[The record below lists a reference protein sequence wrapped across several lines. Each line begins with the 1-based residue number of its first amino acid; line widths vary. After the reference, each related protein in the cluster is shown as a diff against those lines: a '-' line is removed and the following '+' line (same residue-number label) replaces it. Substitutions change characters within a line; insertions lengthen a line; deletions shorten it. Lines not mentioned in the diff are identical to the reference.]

1 MTNLLDRALDG
12 ATRAVPAPH
21 RPEDLGDQLFDTAGP
36 GSPIQEGELLTL
48 NLGPQHPSTHG
59 VFRLIMQ
66 LQGET
71 VVSSVPVM
79 GYLHRSSEKLG
90 EVRTYVQGTVLTDR
104 MDYLSPITTN
114 WAYALSIERLAALEV
129 PERAEFLR
137 IMTGELSRISSH
149 LVAVGT
155 FGMDVGTFGT
165 PLLYALREREMALD
179 LLALVAGVRMNPSYI
194 RYGGVA
200 RDAPPEFFRKLRQFV
215 EILPSKIDEYE
226 AVLAGSEIFK
236 NRTVGIGYLPPE
248 VARAYSVTGPI
259 LRASGV
265 PYDVRR
271 AEPYGVY
278 DRLDWEVPVRYNGD
292 CFDRY
297 MLRIEEM
304 RQSNRILEQALDLIP
319 EGEIRAK
326 LPKVLKPPK
335 GEAYARVEGPKGEI
349 GFYLISDGTVN
360 PYRYN
365 VRPPSFINLTCL
377 GQIAVGHKLADAVVI
392 LGSFDIVMGEVDR

>member
-1 MTNLLDRALDG
+1 MVDTLIPGLGPALG
-12 ATRAVPAPH
+12 
-21 RPEDLGDQLFDTAGP
+21 PELGDTIFEEP
-36 GSPIQEGELLTL
+36 GEIGVVDEESLITL

-71 VVSSVPVM
+71 VIGAIPVM

-114 WAYALSIERLAALEV
+114 WAYALAIERLSGLVV
-129 PERAEFLR
+129 PERAEYLR
-137 IMTGELSRISSH
+137 VITGELSRIQSH
-149 LVAVGT
+149 LVAIGT
-155 FGMDVGTFGT
+155 FGMDVGTYGT
-165 PLLYALREREMALD
+165 PLLYALRERESVLD
-179 LLALVAGVRMNPSYI
+179 LLALPTGVRMNPSYI

-200 RDAPPEFFRKLRQFV
+200 RDAPPEFFPQLERFLRIF
-215 EILPSKIDEYE
+215 PSKIDEYE
-226 AVLAGSEIFK
+226 AILSANEVFR
-236 NRTVGIGYLPPE
+236 NRTINVGMIPPE

-265 PYDVRR
+265 DYDVRR
-271 AEPYGVY
+271 AEPYSIY
-278 DRLDWEVPVRYNGD
+278 DRFDWDVPVRYNGD

-297 MLRIEEM
+297 MIRIQEM
-304 RQSNRILEQALDLIP
+304 RQSTRILLQALDAIP
-319 EGEIRAK
+319 EGDIRAK

-335 GEAYARVEGPKGEI
+335 GEAYARIEGPKGEI
-349 GFYLISDGTVN
+349 GFYLVSDGTAN

-365 VRPPSFINLTCL
+365 VRPPSFVNLTCL
-377 GQIAVGHKLADAVVI
+377 SQISVGHKLADAVVI

>member
-1 MTNLLDRALDG
+1 MVDTLIPGLGPALG
-12 ATRAVPAPH
+12 
-21 RPEDLGDQLFDTAGP
+21 PELGDTISEEP
-36 GSPIQEGELLTL
+36 GEIGVVDEESLITL

-71 VVSSVPVM
+71 VIGAIPVM

-114 WAYALSIERLAALEV
+114 WAYALAIERLSGLVV
-129 PERAEFLR
+129 PERAEYLR
-137 IMTGELSRISSH
+137 VITGELSRIQSH
-149 LVAVGT
+149 LVAIGT
-155 FGMDVGTFGT
+155 FGMDVGTYGT
-165 PLLYALREREMALD
+165 PLLYALRERESVLD
-179 LLALVAGVRMNPSYI
+179 LLALPTGVRMNPSYI

-200 RDAPPEFFRKLRQFV
+200 RDAPPEFFPQLERFLRIF
-215 EILPSKIDEYE
+215 PSKIDEYE
-226 AVLAGSEIFK
+226 AILSANEVFR
-236 NRTVGIGYLPPE
+236 NRTINVGMIPPE

-265 PYDVRR
+265 DYDVRR
-271 AEPYGVY
+271 AEPYSIY
-278 DRLDWEVPVRYNGD
+278 DRFDWDVPVRYNGD

-297 MLRIEEM
+297 MIRILEM
-304 RQSNRILEQALDLIP
+304 RQSTRILQQALDAIP
-319 EGEIRAK
+319 EGDIRPK

-335 GEAYARVEGPKGEI
+335 GEAYARIEGPKGEI
-349 GFYLISDGTVN
+349 GFYLVSDGTAN

-365 VRPPSFINLTCL
+365 VRPPSFVNLTCL
-377 GQIAVGHKLADAVVI
+377 SQISVGHKLADAVVI

>member
-1 MTNLLDRALDG
+1 MADTL
-12 ATRAVPAPH
+12 ATIPGLTPPLS
-21 RPEDLGDQLFDTAGP
+21 PELGDTIFETP
-36 GSPIQEGELLTL
+36 GELGVVSEESLITL

-59 VFRLIMQ
+59 VFRMIMQ

-71 VVSSVPVM
+71 VISAVPVM

-114 WAYALSIERLAALEV
+114 WAYALAIERLTGLVV

-137 IMTGELSRISSH
+137 VITGELSRIQSH

-155 FGMDVGTFGT
+155 FGMDVGTYGT
-165 PLLYALREREMALD
+165 PLLYALRERESVLD
-179 LLALVAGVRMNPSYI
+179 LLSLPTGVRMNPSYI
-194 RYGGVA
+194 RFGGVA
-200 RDAPPEFFRKLRQFV
+200 RDAPPEFFIQLERFLRIF
-215 EILPSKIDEYE
+215 PSKVDEYE
-226 AVLAGSEIFK
+226 RILTDNEVFR
-236 NRTVGIGYLPPE
+236 NRTIGVGMIPPE
-248 VARAYSVTGPI
+248 VAQAYSVTGPI
-259 LRASGV
+259 ARASGID
-265 PYDVRR
+265 YDVRH
-271 AEPYGVY
+271 AEPYSVY
-278 DRLDWEVPVRYNGD
+278 DRFEWDAPVRYNGD

-297 MLRIEEM
+297 MIRIQEM
-304 RQSNRILEQALDLIP
+304 RQSTRILQQALDSIP
-319 EGEIRAK
+319 DGDIRAK
-326 LPKVLKPPK
+326 MPKVLRPPK

-365 VRPPSFINLTCL
+365 CRPPSFVNLTCL
-377 GQIAVGHKLADAVVI
+377 SQIAVGHKLADAVVI